1 MIKRWLY
8 HTSKAALRVNYRRS
22 IANSDPSVLI
32 RKESGHIYSNK
43 SSYRLFHVTTAVSNS
58 GEDLYQKALE
68 LMELSK
74 VQKQEKEQERSK
86 KMYEAWQKSIK
97 ADRNPKS
104 QGVAVV
110 KTLVKETRKEKKN
123 RSKDSMEHAIEL
135 LETAANDH
143 QHPMALVQLGNIKL
157 QGARKRG
164 SDPEEMALQAMDL
177 FRRAGEGG
185 SRVGWY
191 NFGNLLW
198 TGYPVD
204 ESDENDESADND
216 NTPAVEKIIKP
227 DLHKAMEAFMNAID
241 LGDTDAMYLVGV
253 HRMTSGGREN
263 IRSGLNLVQK
273 AADSGH
279 GGAIYYLALLNLNGE
294 PTIRLEPCSLD
305 VFVQLLDRAV
315 EAGNVDALFTR
326 GHSFFH
332 GSEGYEQDY
341 KRALEDFALAA
352 DSGHADSA
360 VSAGAMLHGG
370 KGVPKDQRRAFEFY
384 QMAGELGSKDG
395 WQNVVA
401 CYTTG
406 EGVAQSLQ
414 TAQYIVETMLKEDLG
429 LKGQEKK

>member
-1 MIKRWLY
+1 MINRWLY
-8 HTSKAALRVNYRRS
+8 HTSKVALRVNYRRS
-22 IANSDPSVLI
+22 IANSDPSVLV
-32 RKESGHIYSNK
+32 RKERGHSYSNK

-58 GEDLYQKALE
+58 GEDIYQNALE

-74 VQKQEKEQERSK
+74 VQEQEKEQERSK
-86 KMYEAWQKSIK
+86 KMYDSWQKSMK
-97 ADRNPKS
+97 ADRSPKS

-110 KTLVKETRKEKKN
+110 KTLVKETRKEKNNK
-123 RSKDSMEHAIEL
+123 SKDSMEQAIEL

-157 QGARKRG
+157 QGAQKKG
-164 SDPEEMALQAMDL
+164 SDTEEMALQAMDL

-191 NFGNLLW
+191 NYGNLLW

-204 ESDENDESADND
+204 ESDENDEND
-216 NTPAVEKIIKP
+216 ESDGDETITSTAVEKIIKP
-227 DLHKAMEAFMNAID
+227 DLHKAMEAFMHAVD

-253 HRMTSGGREN
+253 HRMSTKGREN
-263 IRSGLNLVQK
+263 TRSGLNLVKK

-370 KGVPKDQRRAFEFY
+370 LGVPKDQRKAFEFY

-395 WQNVVA
+395 WKNVVA

-406 EGVAQSLQ
+406 EGVAKSAQS
-414 TAQYIVETMLKEDLG
+414 AQYIVETMLKED
-429 LKGQEKK
+429 